1 MKTTFLLTMAAVL
14 FTSTVG
20 FAKKSEV
27 SQCLDNATSNNAM
40 KQCVFAE
47 YQRQDKKLNIEYQEL
62 MTTLKKDE
70 SEDGKEIV
78 NRVIKAE
85 RAWIT
90 LRDTSCAVEGV
101 EMMNGSGEG
110 LIVGGCLGKLTRERV
125 VYIMGLQKSL
135 GSVEP
140 ETK

>member
-1 MKTTFLLTMAAVL
+1 MKTTLLLTIATVL
-14 FTSTVG
+14 FTSTIS

-47 YQRQDKKLNIEYQEL
+47 YDRQDKKLNVEYQEL
-62 MTTLKKDE
+62 MASLKKDD
-70 SEDGKEIV
+70 SEEGKEIL

-90 LRDTSCAVEGV
+90 LRDTSCAVEGI

-110 LIVGGCLGKLTRERV
+110 LIVGGCLGKMTRERV

-135 GSVEP
+135 GSAQP

>member
-1 MKTTFLLTMAAVL
+1 MKAVL
-14 FTSTVG
+14 LILSAATLLFSASA

-47 YQRQDKKLNIEYQEL
+47 YTRQDKKLNSEYQVL
-62 MTTLKKDE
+62 MSSLKKDD
-70 SEDGKEIV
+70 SEEGKEIV
-78 NRVIKAE
+78 NRVIMAE

-90 LRDTSCAVEGV
+90 LRDTSCAVEGI

-110 LIVGGCLGKLTRERV
+110 LVVGGCLGKMTRERV

-135 GSVEP
+135 GTEQVQN
-140 ETK
+140 

>member
-1 MKTTFLLTMAAVL
+1 MKTTFFLTIATVL
-14 FTSTVG
+14 FTSTVS

-27 SQCLDNATSNNAM
+27 SQCLDGATSNSAM

-47 YQRQDKKLNIEYQEL
+47 YDRQDKKLNIEYQEL
-62 MTTLKKDE
+62 MTSLKKDD

-90 LRDTSCAVEGV
+90 LRDTSCAVEGID
-101 EMMNGSGEG
+101 MMNGSGEG
-110 LIVGGCLGKLTRERV
+110 LIVGGCLGKMTRERTI
-125 VYIMGLQKSL
+125 YIMGLQKSL
-135 GSVEP
+135 GSGEP
-140 ETK
+140 ELK